1 MISSIPNHLGEAVY
15 TGSGDQIL
23 DIGLMVSTT
32 PTPRVATRASDS
44 YDTNGH
50 FSEYRYREYRGDL
63 TRWNKT
69 PVRMLLSEWEKISY
83 NKSVEEVLEAVHP
96 HNVSS
101 DRSNISTLDISTLDT
116 PNTPTSAIQDL
127 INTYTRI
134 VDVYTSVIRNLQALL
149 QPQDS

>member
-1 MISSIPNHLGEAVY
+1 MIPSIPNHLGEVVY

-23 DIGLMVSTT
+23 DIGLIVPAT

-44 YDTNGH
+44 YDTGEY
-50 FSEYRYREYRGDL
+50 FSEYRCGEYGGDL

-69 PVRMLLSEWEKISY
+69 PIRMLLSEWEKISY
-83 NKSVEEVLEAVHP
+83 NKSVREVLEAVHP

-101 DRSNISTLDISTLDT
+101 DRSSIPTLDT

-134 VDVYTSVIRNLQALL
+134 IDVYTSVIRNLQALL
-149 QPQDS
+149 SPQDS